1 LNNQK
6 NRILGLAAIE
16 KSKAR
21 QRSRLTWLK
30 KGDTNT
36 KYFHLMANI
45 RKQKN
50 TILALQVGDTLA
62 TNQKQK
68 HEVIYEHFLNH
79 IGSYVPRSHLL
90 NLTELEWHP
99 KDLHH
104 LDLPFSEDEVKAVL
118 ATAPKVKALGP
129 DDFIGLFSAHAE
141 IS

>member
-1 LNNQK
+1 
-6 NRILGLAAIE
+6 
-16 KSKAR
+16 
-21 QRSRLTWLK
+21 
-30 KGDTNT
+30 
-36 KYFHLMANI
+36 
-45 RKQKN
+45 
-50 TILALQVGDTLA
+50 
-62 TNQKQK
+62 
-68 HEVIYEHFLNH
+68 VIYEHFLNH